1 MKRVKAVI
9 ERSSEGR
16 YSIYM
21 DAPTMSYLITA
32 EGATLEE
39 AKSDFMTYYNETK
52 EYFQSHNE
60 AFEEVEFDFYDETK

>member
-21 DAPTMSYLITA
+21 DDNTLSYLITA
-32 EGATLEE
+32 EGATLDE
-39 AKSDFMTYYNETK
+39 AKNDFITYYNETK
-52 EYFQSHNE
+52 EYYKSHNE
-60 AFEEVEFDFYDETK
+60 AFEEVAFDFVDETK

>member
-1 MKRVKAVI
+1 
-9 ERSSEGR
+9 
-16 YSIYM
+16 
-21 DAPTMSYLITA
+21 MSYLITA